1 MVENIFDTPSVSQ
14 SPPKPAISSIIIR
27 SADPD
32 SVLAQ
37 LPLDLRQRAKVY
49 QISPE
54 TRERSN
60 LQKKDRYHKDNH
72 FREQRKKQDLAR
84 KNQKYAD
91 DVLYREKRAQ
101 QGRQYRERRKQRDAA
116 LVSTALPLSE

>member
-49 QISPE
+49 KA
-54 TRERSN
+54 SN
-60 LQKKDRYHKDNH
+60 EAAK
-72 FREQRKKQDLAR
+72 
-84 KNQKYAD
+84 QKYAED
-91 DVLYREKRAQ
+91 KTYRDTVNKASLKRSNARYAADPDYRARRSQ
-101 QGRQYRERRKQRDAA
+101 LNREYYARRKAREREVDSATSPERI
-116 LVSTALPLSE
+116 